1 MERIKVRIK
10 PNSNKNLI
18 VEKGLVWKINI
29 KAPAQ
34 ENKANIELLKF
45 LKRELKKNV
54 RIVSGLK
61 SKEKVLEIF

>member
-1 MERIKVRIK
+1 MEKIKVKIK
-10 PNSNKNLI
+10 PNSSESKI
-18 VEKGLVWKINI
+18 IEKGLVWKINI

-45 LKRELKKNV
+45 LKRELKKNIK
-54 RIVSGLK
+54 IVSGLK